1 MNKKCNSC
9 RRGFIGRNGNGYS
22 PCSCKKAI
30 YATPMTAIEHEDF
43 KAAMKK
49 DLSENP
55 LYSKRSRIEAIPEF
69 VPPPPLVAWNNSE
82 YKTIY
87 PWFYHA
93 AIYFVLG
100 LIVGIVGC
108 LYATG
113 YIP

>member
-9 RRGFIGRNGNGYS
+9 HRGFNGRNGNGYS

-43 KAAMKK
+43 KAAMEK
-49 DLSENP
+49 DLRENP
-55 LYSKRSRIEAIPEF
+55 LYSKRNSIEAIPDF
-69 VPPPPLVAWNNSE
+69 VPPPPLIALDDSE
-82 YKTIY
+82 FKIIH

-100 LIVGIVGC
+100 VVVGIVGC
-108 LYATG
+108 LYATSH
-113 YIP
+113 IP